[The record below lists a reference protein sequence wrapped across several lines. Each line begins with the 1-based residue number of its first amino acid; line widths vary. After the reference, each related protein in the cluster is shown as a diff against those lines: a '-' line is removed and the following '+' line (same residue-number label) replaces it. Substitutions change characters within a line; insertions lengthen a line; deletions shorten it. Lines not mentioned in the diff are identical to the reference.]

1 MKEELEI
8 NFDKLLKLE
17 ANQFDV
23 VSKWIEAIIAKNDVN
38 ILTNSLIKGGFLTT
52 KETRRDDKL
61 DELLKNK

>member
-23 VSKWIEAIIAKNDVN
+23 VSKWIEAIIGKNDVN
-38 ILTNSLIKGGFLTT
+38 ILTNSLIKSGFLTT
-52 KETRRDDKL
+52 KETRRYEKL
-61 DELLKNK
+61 DELGI